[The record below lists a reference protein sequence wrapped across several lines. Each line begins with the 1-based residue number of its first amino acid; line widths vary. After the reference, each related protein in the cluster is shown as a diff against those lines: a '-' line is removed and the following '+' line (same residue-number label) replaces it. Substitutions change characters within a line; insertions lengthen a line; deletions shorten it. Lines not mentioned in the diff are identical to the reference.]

1 MLKLAYGQHPAL
13 SWIPYISWTVKS
25 CTCIISTQ
33 NFDLTIFL
41 HSNGTISSSPDLV
54 DSFFFRK
61 IKFGWFSPQR
71 SLGMY
76 VPLPLPSSS
85 YHHCET
91 NQNHICPKPLM
102 ALTILTQQFS
112 LLLKPKICPA
122 KLFEVY
128 CNWKFILLVEGFHL
142 FKFGLP
148 FSSTIWSPNFNAWAS
163 SWTPKVAV
171 VQGNR
176 LKNKSTYK
184 STLELKLYRQNFL
197 SLFFLKIAPN
207 E

>member
-1 MLKLAYGQHPAL
+1 MDTCAEACLWTAPCSQLDPLYIMDSEVLYLHYFHSKLWSYNL
-13 SWIPYISWTVKS
+13 SPLQWDH
-25 CTCIISTQ
+25 
-33 NFDLTIFL
+33 FIF
-41 HSNGTISSSPDLV
+41 SGFGRF
-54 DSFFFRK
+54 FFFRK

-128 CNWKFILLVEGFHL
+128 CNWKFILLVEGFHH

-163 SWTPKVAV
+163 SWNPKVAV

-184 STLELKLYRQNFL
+184 STLELKLYLQNFL
-197 SLFFLKIAPN
+197 SLFLFKK
-207 E
+207 

>member
-1 MLKLAYGQHPAL
+1 M
-13 SWIPYISWTVKS
+13 KS

-184 STLELKLYRQNFL
+184 STLELKLYLQNFL
-197 SLFFLKIAPN
+197 SLFFKKIAPN